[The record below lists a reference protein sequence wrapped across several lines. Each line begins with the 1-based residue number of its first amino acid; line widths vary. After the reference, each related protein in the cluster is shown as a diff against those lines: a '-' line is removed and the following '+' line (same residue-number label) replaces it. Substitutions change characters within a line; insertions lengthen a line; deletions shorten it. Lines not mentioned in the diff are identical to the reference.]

1 MTDTVAVLGP
11 GRIGRQ
17 IALTFAL
24 GGWRVVLVDLKD
36 RSVADSELV
45 LADARREIVRD
56 LALMVEEQVVAGDAA
71 APALERIEER
81 VGFDFQERW
90 SGLTERYTQP
100 VRVVLESAGIPQDAL
115 DDVVAIHSARDEDDV
130 IYGNDLRALAGKHDG
145 FRLHEQL
152 TKNSGRFDPAKHLEE
167 ICPDWRERDTYL
179 SGPEGMLDAV
189 EAHFEQHGDGD
200 RLCMER
206 FQPKLGGGEEGEGG
220 TIAFLKSDCETECDG
235 STPILVA
242 GEEAGLELPYGCREG
257 ICHTCVGELCSG
269 KLRDLRNGNVYGN
282 QGEIVRT
289 CISAPEG
296 PVEIA
301 L

>member
-1 MTDTVAVLGP
+1 MKCVDEGKVSPYLARRARP
-11 GRIGRQ
+11 GAIVS
-17 IALTFAL
+17 L
-24 GGWRVVLVDLKD
+24 GGVEGDF
-36 RSVADSELV
+36 V
-45 LADARREIVRD
+45 LADEPRD
-56 LALMVEEQVVAGDAA
+56 KLLF
-71 APALERIEER
+71 I
-81 VGFDFQERW
+81 
-90 SGLTERYTQP
+90 
-100 VRVVLESAGIPQDAL
+100 SAGSGITPIMSMLRSLDHRDAL

-257 ICHTCVGELCSG
+257 ICHTCVGTLRTG
-269 KLRDLRNGNVYGN
+269 RVRDLRNGQVCG
-282 QGEIVRT
+282 QDGQSVRT
-289 CISAPEG
+289 CINAPEG
-296 PVEIA
+296 PVEIEV
-301 L
+301 